1 MAVADLHLDGN
12 AVAGMLA
19 EVFSVEA
26 TTAVV
31 TCASCGAT
39 GAVGAVMVYSYAPG
53 VVLRCPDCSQVL
65 MRFARIQG
73 RMVADF
79 GGVSRFDLPS

>member
-12 AVAGMLA
+12 AVAGMLS

-31 TCASCGAT
+31 TCATCGAT
-39 GAVGAVMVYSYAPG
+39 GAVGAVMVYSHAPG
-53 VVLRCPDCSQVL
+53 VVLRCPECTQVL
-65 MRFARIQG
+65 MRFTRIRS

-79 GGVSRFDLPS
+79 GGISRLDLPA

>member
-19 EVFSVEA
+19 DVFSVEA

-53 VVLRCPDCSQVL
+53 VVLRCPQCTEVL
-65 MRFARIQG
+65 MRFARIRG
-73 RMVADF
+73 RMVADL
-79 GGVSRFDLPS
+79 GGVGRFDLPA